1 MKPWVSTFQ
10 RLRWKLTLRLML
22 VTVGALVVVVLVL
35 GALLFSRVLLPLEIL
50 NTSLTPTAWVQILRN
65 DAPDLI
71 RSLLSQDP
79 VDTELIYTIM
89 KEGELQ
95 VTFSDLLR
103 VGDIEVQLRTVGQSN
118 SLLLDNN
125 GTLLGTSNPEF
136 VPQEAVGQPLDPAI
150 LPGLED
156 SLEAA
161 LQGELDADRLFVTIE
176 PNEKFYAAV
185 PIHDEAGQ
193 EVVGVIIA
201 YIENLPTEND
211 FVSNMLA
218 LLGRSA
224 LILVLSA
231 ALVGLLFGFL
241 TAKGMVDR
249 LKRASEVTD
258 AWSQGDFSEFIEDP
272 VQDEIGQLGERLNR
286 MALQLKDLLR
296 RREEIAVVEERNRL
310 ARDLHDSA
318 KQQALAA
325 SFQIGTSLTLY
336 DRDPKTARSHME
348 EAERLVD
355 GVRQELTDLI
365 MELRPQDI
373 EDKTIDEILS
383 DYILDWTQQ
392 HEFEIELD
400 LQEDLQ
406 MSISTKQ
413 TLLRIL
419 QESLANIAR
428 HSQGT
433 KVAISLAVDGADK
446 ILVVKD
452 DGVGFEPEKVTRGV
466 GLHSM
471 HERAESLGG
480 KMQVKS
486 KSGRGTTVEVRV
498 PKES

>member
-1 MKPWVSTFQ
+1 
-10 RLRWKLTLRLML
+10 
-22 VTVGALVVVVLVL
+22 
-35 GALLFSRVLLPLEIL
+35 
-50 NTSLTPTAWVQILRN
+50 
-65 DAPDLI
+65 
-71 RSLLSQDP
+71 
-79 VDTELIYTIM
+79 
-89 KEGELQ
+89 
-95 VTFSDLLR
+95 
-103 VGDIEVQLRTVGQSN
+103 
-118 SLLLDNN
+118 
-125 GTLLGTSNPEF
+125 
-136 VPQEAVGQPLDPAI
+136 
-150 LPGLED
+150 
-156 SLEAA
+156 
-161 LQGELDADRLFVTIE
+161 
-176 PNEKFYAAV
+176 
-185 PIHDEAGQ
+185 
-193 EVVGVIIA
+193 
-201 YIENLPTEND
+201 
-211 FVSNMLA
+211 
-218 LLGRSA
+218 
-224 LILVLSA
+224 
-231 ALVGLLFGFL
+231 
-241 TAKGMVDR
+241 
-249 LKRASEVTD
+249 
-258 AWSQGDFSEFIEDP
+258 
-272 VQDEIGQLGERLNR
+272 
-286 MALQLKDLLR
+286 
-296 RREEIAVVEERNRL
+296 
-310 ARDLHDSA
+310 
-318 KQQALAA
+318 
-325 SFQIGTSLTLY
+325 
-336 DRDPKTARSHME
+336 ME